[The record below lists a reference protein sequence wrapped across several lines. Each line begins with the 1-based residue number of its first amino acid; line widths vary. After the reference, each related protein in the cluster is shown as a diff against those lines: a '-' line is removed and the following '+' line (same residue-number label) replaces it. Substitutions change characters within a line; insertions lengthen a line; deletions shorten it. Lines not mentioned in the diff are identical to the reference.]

1 MFWKILSRVLQ
12 AIFGIGGFV
21 MQVFGVYFDIKQAG
35 QIPTG
40 PFGLSILTWGVIL
53 FTAAAISF
61 IFQLW
66 KYINRIE
73 KSYKFALSLDQLNY
87 GTKKEGVDFELVLS
101 NTLLDKP
108 LIYKVALSKL
118 YIEING
124 NKQTQPDK
132 AIKGAV
138 IPAGKS
144 STFRLGIF
152 KAPSKYPYKGLLHY
166 EIAYGHPDK
175 LLFHRIT
182 ELNLDIFGPAYNNI
196 TWTIRKQE
204 DKPFKKSD
212 FYNGN

>member
-1 MFWKILSRVLQ
+1 MSV
-12 AIFGIGGFV
+12 
-21 MQVFGVYFDIKQAG
+21 
-35 QIPTG
+35 
-40 PFGLSILTWGVIL
+40 
-53 FTAAAISF
+53 

-66 KYINRIE
+66 RHINRIE
-73 KSYKFALSLDQLNY
+73 KSYKFALSLDKLNY
-87 GTKKEGVDFELVLS
+87 GTKKEGIDFALVLS

-124 NKQTQPDK
+124 NKQTQLDK

-144 STFRLGIF
+144 SEFLLGIF
-152 KAPSKYPYKGLLHY
+152 KSPSTYPYKALLHY

-182 ELNLDIFGPAYNNI
+182 ELNLDIFGP
-196 TWTIRKQE
+196 THEELQWTLRKQE